1 MLCAIQQFSWAGA
14 CTRQRI
20 RRGLGCVEA
29 DETSN
34 SDPGALLFKNP
45 GFQGWGVNL
54 RVLWSQLGADR
65 HGVLGVNWDAPGVG
79 RGSRQNTES
88 AIWRRTGVRAE
99 IWCKGLCYRLNCV
112 PQEGIEIISP
122 HTPVNAD
129 LFGNRVFFFFFWLL
143 LFFQF
148 YWDIID
154 I

>member
-99 IWCKGLCYRLNCV
+99 IWCKGLCYRLNWV
-112 PQEGIEIISP
+112 PHLVIES
-122 HTPVNAD
+122 
-129 LFGNRVFFFFFWLL
+129 FFFFLAASFLPVLL
-143 LFFQF
+143 RYNWHITLCKFKV
-148 YWDIID
+148 YNKHR
-154 I
+154 